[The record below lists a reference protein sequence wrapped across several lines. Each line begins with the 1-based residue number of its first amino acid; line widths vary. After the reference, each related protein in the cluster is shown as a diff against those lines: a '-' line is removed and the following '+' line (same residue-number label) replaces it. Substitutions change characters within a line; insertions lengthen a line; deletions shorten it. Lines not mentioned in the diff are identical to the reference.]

1 MEYTK
6 LAKTQTRRG
15 MGEIAVMGVGNL
27 LLGDEGVGIHL
38 VRKLADLIHYEN
50 VKIIDAGT
58 CSDFMSLLDKTPDKL
73 IVVDAVKTDEKPGT
87 VYRFDINDVD
97 LQAQPIFS
105 SHDTSV
111 SDSLRTMALLG
122 TKPKSVVIIGVEP
135 GVIDSS
141 LDLSPEVETALPAVI
156 DLVIEE
162 IRKSTEAEK

>member
-1 MEYTK
+1 
-6 LAKTQTRRG
+6 
-15 MGEIAVMGVGNL
+15 MGIGNL

-58 CSDFMSLLDKTPDKL
+58 YSDFMSLLEKTPDKL
-73 IVVDAVKTDEKPGT
+73 IIVDAVKTDDKPGT

-135 GVIDSS
+135 GVIDFAS
-141 LDLSPEVETALPAVI
+141 DLSPEIETAMPTVI
-156 DLVIEE
+156 NVVIEE
-162 IRKSTEAEK
+162 IAKPAEAEK